1 MHRTTFS
8 SASYWSKV
16 TEDADFLLPKIFH
29 TSFFCDILGA
39 MKNKSSASQP
49 KETSSVLYRKYR
61 PSAWDEVVGQ
71 EHVVSS
77 LQGSLSND
85 RIAHAYLF
93 AGSRGTGKTT
103 LARIFARALEVS
115 ENDIYE
121 IDAASN
127 RGIDDIRE
135 IRDGVRVLPFES
147 RYKVY
152 IIDEVHMLTK
162 EAFNALLKTLEEPPA
177 HALFILATTETDKIP
192 ETVVSRCQVF
202 SFKKPT
208 REILKQVVQ
217 SIAKKEG
224 MALEAGGADLIALL
238 GDGSFRDTLGVLQKV
253 IGSAK
258 GEKISLKDIETST
271 GAPKGE
277 LVNGFLTALIAKEKD
292 KALSLIAQASSN
304 GIAMK
309 TFNALV
315 LEKARALLLFKNAP
329 SLAKELAE
337 QMSEEDYAWLSKAG
351 DMTSPVL
358 LELLKAYDATGKAY
372 IESLPL
378 EMAVVNVCK

>member
-1 MHRTTFS
+1 MKT
-8 SASYWSKV
+8 K
-16 TEDADFLLPKIFH
+16 
-29 TSFFCDILGA
+29 TSV
-39 MKNKSSASQP
+39 NNP

-61 PSAWDEVVGQ
+61 PLAWDEVVGQ

-77 LQGSLSND
+77 LLGSLSND

-103 LARIFARALEVS
+103 LARIFARALGVS

-135 IRDGVRVLPFES
+135 IREGVHVLPFES

-208 REILKQVVQ
+208 REILKNVVQ
-217 SIAKKEG
+217 GVAKKEG
-224 MALEAGGADLIALL
+224 MTLEAGGADLIALL

-253 IGSAK
+253 IGSAQ
-258 GEKISLKDIETST
+258 GEKISLKDIEMST

-277 LVNGFLTALIAKEKD
+277 LVNSFLTALIAKDKD
-292 KALSLIAQASSN
+292 KTLSLIAQESSN

-309 TFNALV
+309 TFTALV
-315 LEKARALLLFKNAP
+315 LEKARALLIFKNAP
-329 SLAKELAE
+329 SLVPDLKDH
-337 QMSEEDYAWLSKAG
+337 MSEEDYAWLSTAG

-358 LELLKAYDATGKAY
+358 LELLKAYDATGRAY
-372 IESLPL
+372 IETLPL
-378 EMAVVNVCK
+378 EMAVVGVCK